1 MPKVPK
7 IRSLHIFSVSLK
19 NMGDKVHVKIHD
31 HYKVLVLLVFVV
43 TYFIKKFIGSL
54 PEFSFDKYCVL
65 IFSVK
70 SFASIFTIFAEIAI
84 LSLIIL
90 CQIVSLMII

>member
-1 MPKVPK
+1 
-7 IRSLHIFSVSLK
+7 
-19 NMGDKVHVKIHD
+19 MGDKVHVKIHD
-31 HYKVLVLLVFVV
+31 HYKVLDPLIFVV

-54 PEFSFDKYCVL
+54 PEFSLDKYCVL
-65 IFSVK
+65 IFSVE
-70 SFASIFTIFAEIAI
+70 SFVSVFTILAGIAI